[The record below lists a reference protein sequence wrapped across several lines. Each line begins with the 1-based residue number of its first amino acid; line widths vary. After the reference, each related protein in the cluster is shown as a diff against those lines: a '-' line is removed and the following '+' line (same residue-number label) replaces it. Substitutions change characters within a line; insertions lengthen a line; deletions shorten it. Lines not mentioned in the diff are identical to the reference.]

1 MSGVLTLIKDLRSG
15 GAVTTHGLVTE
26 AKVSTAKNG
35 KDFVRLTLVDGSAS
49 VAVMRFDCSTA
60 PYAGTVLE
68 VKGIAE
74 EFNGLQ
80 LKADS
85 WKILDLDPN
94 DFIPSSR
101 FSREFLAA
109 KLGPELQLIK
119 GEVGDVTREV
129 FAQVWE
135 EFLTAPAAMKNH
147 HAYARG
153 LAEHTWSMIRIAHRV
168 ANHYTE
174 AYPGML
180 DRDLLIAG
188 VFLHDLGKVL
198 DYQRNGVVWET
209 SIAGELVGH
218 MTHCVVMIHDACMAL
233 CADPEV
239 EQKLTHLVLSHHGQL
254 DFGSPIKPK
263 TMEALVL
270 HHIDMLDA
278 HAEMMRVALE
288 STTDQITEYVRP
300 LGVRCVR

>member
-1 MSGVLTLIKDLRSG
+1 MSGVLTLIKDLRPG
-15 GAVTTHGLVTE
+15 GAVTTHGLVTD

-35 KDFVRLTLVDGSAS
+35 KDFVRLTLVDGSSS
-49 VAVMRFDCSTA
+49 VAVMRFDCSRA
-60 PYAGTVLE
+60 PESGTVLE
-68 VKGIAE
+68 VKGITE

-85 WKILDLDPN
+85 WKILDLDPE
-94 DFIPSSR
+94 DFVASSR
-101 FSREFLAA
+101 FIREFLES
-109 KLGPELQLIK
+109 KLQAELDNLG
-119 GEVGDVTREV
+119 GEVGEITREV

-135 EFLTAPAAMKNH
+135 EFLTAPAAMRNH
-147 HAYARG
+147 HAHARG
-153 LAEHTWSMIRIAHRV
+153 LAEHTWSMMRIAHRV
-168 ANHYTE
+168 ANHYNE
-174 AYPGML
+174 SYAGMI

-209 SIAGELVGH
+209 SLAGEIVGH
-218 MTHCVVMIHDACMAL
+218 MTHCVVMIHDAAMAVL
-233 CADPEV
+233 ASPEV
-239 EQKLTHLVLSHHGQL
+239 EQKLIHLVLSHHGQL
-254 DFGSPIKPK
+254 DYGSPIKPK

-288 STTDQITEYVRP
+288 STESPITEYVRP